1 MHHSIT
7 NILLVL
13 GMTILFKLLLLT
25 RVQLLQCLRTE
36 RFLITSKNL
45 FKSSC
50 VVLVS
55 TYCQFSLARQTLS
68 IPQHRSLS
76 VCGTMKAVGAG
87 NGKSLVCE
95 TTVSWA
101 HRHW

>member
-7 NILLVL
+7 NIPLVL
-13 GMTILFKLLLLT
+13 QLLLLT

-45 FKSSC
+45 FESSC

-55 TYCQFSLARQTLS
+55 TYCQSSLARQTLS

-76 VCGTMKAVGAG
+76 VCGMMKAVGAG